1 MIHWHN
7 MLIIAPPYKD
17 ETQGQSDLME
27 ALIKSFLEQRYCSS
41 ERIMY
46 EGDTESNL
54 LKVLL
59 TPHWLTLPGCGEC
72 PGDWC
77 RGAGTSA
84 SAMWWVPGPQVS
96 FPGLLPLFT
105 NFTAELN
112 WFRVRLNYGD
122 WTALAPFMSQ
132 EHRIL
137 SSISISLRLLTICY
151 AARDSRSTSSLLLLS
166 HAL

>member
-1 MIHWHN
+1 
-7 MLIIAPPYKD
+7 MLIIAPLYKD
-17 ETQGQSDLME
+17 ETQGQSGLME

-59 TPHWLTLPGCGEC
+59 TPHWLTLSGCGEC

-84 SAMWWVPGPQVS
+84 AECNVVGPWS
-96 FPGLLPLFT
+96 PGLIPRVITIIYKLYSRTQLIQS
-105 NFTAELN
+105 TAQL
-112 WFRVRLNYGD
+112 RG
-122 WTALAPFMSQ
+122 LAPFMSQ
-132 EHRIL
+132 EG
-137 SSISISLRLLTICY
+137 T
-151 AARDSRSTSSLLLLS
+151 
-166 HAL
+166 